1 LKENGDCAFS
11 AHITKTKINEM
22 NINETK
28 IYIKERLNLV
38 TGVTFVKV
46 VPGHEKVA
54 YNELMQIKG
63 IKDAYHIFGE
73 FDFIVISKVDGLSA
87 LNILVDTIRESKNVT
102 ATNTILGA
110 EL

>member
-1 LKENGDCAFS
+1 M
-11 AHITKTKINEM
+11 IEM
-22 NINETK
+22 
-28 IYIKERLNLV
+28 V

-46 VPGHEKVA
+46 VPGQEKTVHK
-54 YNELMQIKG
+54 ELLKIKG
-63 IKDAYHIFGE
+63 IQDFYHIFGE

-87 LNILVDTIRESKNVT
+87 LNKLVDTIRESKNII